1 MSNTSDD
8 VRARRERLVLD
19 HFHDEVEQQ
28 WDDVLS
34 TFPHPRYEIVPTQT
48 VHDGDAAVRGYYAE
62 TRTAFPDQ
70 RHEMIALRH
79 ADDAVITE
87 FYLLGTHLGP
97 LGPVPPTGGAFK
109 VRMTAFFVFRGD
121 DELVCE
127 RIYFDQLSL
136 LRQLLSAIDLKS
148 LRGILLLLKVLRGFG
163 RMSRAPKNVIP
174 DGAEDTVAA
183 PGVRREG

>member
-1 MSNTSDD
+1 MTDVAA
-8 VRARRERLVLD
+8 VRARREQLVLD
-19 HFHDEVEQQ
+19 HFHDEVAQQ

-48 VHDGDAAVRGYYAE
+48 VHDGDAAVRGYYDE
-62 TRTAFPDQ
+62 TRRAFPDQ

-97 LGPVPPTGGAFK
+97 LGPVPATGASFK
-109 VRMTAFFVFRGD
+109 VRMTAYFVFRGD

-127 RIYFDQLSL
+127 RIYFDQLSF
-136 LRQLLSAIDLKS
+136 LRQLLGGIDVKS
-148 LRGILLLLKVLRGFG
+148 FGGVVLLLKVLRGFAQ
-163 RMSRAPKNVIP
+163 MSRAPRDTIP
-174 DGAEDTVAA
+174 DGDEETVAG
-183 PGVRREG
+183 PGVRRDG

>member
-1 MSNTSDD
+1 MITDD
-8 VRARRERLVLD
+8 VRDRRERLVLD
-19 HFHDEVEQQ
+19 HFHDEVEQR

-34 TFPHPRYEIVPTQT
+34 TFPHPRYEIVPTET
-48 VHDGDAAVRGYYAE
+48 VHDGDAAVRGYYHE

-97 LGPVPPTGGAFK
+97 LGPVPATGSAFK
-109 VRMTAFFVFRGD
+109 VRMTAYFVFRGE

-127 RIYFDQLSL
+127 RIYFDQLTF
-136 LRQLLSAIDLKS
+136 LRQLL
-148 LRGILLLLKVLRGFG
+148 RGIDRRSPKGLLLLLRVLRGFA
-163 RMSRAPKNVIP
+163 RMAGAPKQAIP
-174 DGAEDTVAA
+174 DGDEDTVAA
-183 PGVRREG
+183 PQTLRG